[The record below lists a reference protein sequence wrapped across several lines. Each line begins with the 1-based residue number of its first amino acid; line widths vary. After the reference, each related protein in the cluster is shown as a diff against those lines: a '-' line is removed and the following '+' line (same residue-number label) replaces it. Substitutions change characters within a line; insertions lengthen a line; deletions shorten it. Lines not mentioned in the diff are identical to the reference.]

1 MAPEFIE
8 CEAVIGNCLMY
19 LESVWTAEVLP
30 EGRGGPLT
38 LRSHR
43 VGLVEED
50 RPECIRHE

>member
-19 LESVWTAEVLP
+19 LESVRTAEVLP
-30 EGRGGPLT
+30 EGRGSPLT